1 MNSNTDKAP
10 FWIGADGALLGPQ
23 MSRSNEVWLRIVDGR
38 IHTIAKA
45 PKEGEAATHYAGLLV
60 PGFVDTQVNG
70 GGGCMFNRQPSV
82 ETLKLMLDAHGRFG
96 TTSMLPT
103 LISDDIRVMQAAL
116 AAAISAKEAGLDGIA
131 GIHFEGPHLSLE
143 RKGCH
148 SEARLRELGDIEL
161 ALYAEAVSQLGVCV
175 VTLAP
180 ERVGPEDV
188 RRLVALGVRVSLG
201 HSNANAETVMAALDA
216 GASGFT
222 HLYNGMSQLES
233 RSPGMVGTAL
243 SDPRAFCGIIL
254 DGHHLHPVS
263 ATLAWRAKGSRRL
276 MLVTDAMSPVGS
288 EEQEFAFFGGKV
300 VRRGTELRDLNG
312 SLAGSVLEMTTAVR
326 YAVKVLGIPL
336 EQAVAMASSTPA
348 AFAGLNDRGML
359 AEGMRADLLLLDDAL
374 YQSKRWQ
381 GGRLAAGAEVRSKSV

>member
-23 MSRSNEVWLRIVDGR
+23 MSRSSEVWLRIVDGR

-70 GGGCMFNRQPSV
+70 GGGRMFNRQPSV
-82 ETLKLMLDAHGRFG
+82 ETLKLMLNAHGRFG

-116 AAAISAKEAGLDGIA
+116 AAAISAREAGLDGIA

-222 HLYNGMSQLES
+222 HLYNACHSWS
-233 RSPGMVGTAL
+233 RVPW
-243 SDPRAFCGIIL
+243 
-254 DGHHLHPVS
+254 H
-263 ATLAWRAKGSRRL
+263 
-276 MLVTDAMSPVGS
+276 
-288 EEQEFAFFGGKV
+288 GG
-300 VRRGTELRDLNG
+300 NG
-312 SLAGSVLEMTTAVR
+312 A
-326 YAVKVLGIPL
+326 
-336 EQAVAMASSTPA
+336 Q
-348 AFAGLNDRGML
+348 
-359 AEGMRADLLLLDDAL
+359 
-374 YQSKRWQ
+374 
-381 GGRLAAGAEVRSKSV
+381 